1 MKKIFAWLKWFLL
14 NGSFLYIVYLAL
26 YEQITWAENVT
37 MFFSHVFV
45 FGLLMYSIVAAI
57 DEKIKAEYRENKIY
71 YYGIPA
77 NTPLHKIPIS
87 ILNDIEEYEWECFGD
102 SNKQYYRFEK
112 TGKILVDTEIAE
124 NCKCILPFFYT
135 HREPTFTGFMEFVQK
150 KYGRK

>member
-57 DEKIKAEYRENKIY
+57 DEKIKAEYRENKNVPVKFDIA
-71 YYGIPA
+71 ID
-77 NTPLHKIPIS
+77 T
-87 ILNDIEEYEWECFGD
+87 ILI
-102 SNKQYYRFEK
+102 
-112 TGKILVDTEIAE
+112 IA
-124 NCKCILPFFYT
+124 FAAHGWFYFAT
-135 HREPTFTGFMEFVQK
+135 LFFVQMLLSGITFYENK
-150 KYGRK
+150 KATEAVQ

>member
-1 MKKIFAWLKWFLL
+1 MKLLTFFFLL
-14 NGSFLYIVYLAL
+14 T
-26 YEQITWAENVT
+26 ITCLGQSKYSSNI
-37 MFFSHVFV
+37 FV
-45 FGLLMYSIVAAI
+45 RDSIL
-57 DEKIKAEYRENKIY
+57 Y